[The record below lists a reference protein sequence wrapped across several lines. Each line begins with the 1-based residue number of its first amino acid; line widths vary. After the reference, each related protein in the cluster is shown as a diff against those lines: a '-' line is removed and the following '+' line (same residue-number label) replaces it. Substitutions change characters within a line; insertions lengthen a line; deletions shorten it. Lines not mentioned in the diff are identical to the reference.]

1 MKDIVVAVVLM
12 NIERAKIE
20 EVAQQLIA
28 LEGVAEVYSVA
39 GQYDLVVILRTQTNE
54 QIANL
59 MANRIRNIPSI
70 TRTETLIAFKAYS
83 RDDLG
88 AMFSIG
94 NEEVKR

>member
-1 MKDIVVAVVLM
+1 MKDVVVAIVLM

-39 GQYDLVVILRTQTNE
+39 GQYDLVVVLRTQTND

-59 MANRIRNIPSI
+59 MTNRIRLIPNI